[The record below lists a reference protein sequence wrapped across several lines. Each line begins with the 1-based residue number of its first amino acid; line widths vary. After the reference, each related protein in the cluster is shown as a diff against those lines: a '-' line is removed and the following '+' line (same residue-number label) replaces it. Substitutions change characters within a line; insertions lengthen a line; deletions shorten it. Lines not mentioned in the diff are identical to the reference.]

1 MTTQAEKAERFAA
14 LHRRPGILV
23 LPNAYDAASAAI
35 LADAGFKSIATT
47 SGGCAFSLGFRD
59 GENITRD
66 AMAAI
71 VARICAAVD
80 LPVSADMEA
89 GYGTTPEAVADTV
102 RATIAAGAVGINIED
117 STKTGPR
124 ELLEFDLAVARIR
137 AARTAASDAGLAM
150 VINGRTDVFSVAS
163 GSVASGP
170 VGGGEGEALFHEA
183 ARRANAYLEAGADC
197 AFVIGVRDGE
207 LIGRLAAA
215 IHGPLN
221 VLAGAGSPSVAELE
235 ALGVKRVTVGSGFA
249 KAALTVVKKGAEEL
263 RDKGTF
269 EFTRGALGQAD
280 IHRILG
286 GG

>member
-1 MTTQAEKAERFAA
+1 MMTQAEKAERFAA

-23 LPNAYDAASAAI
+23 LPNAYDAASACI
-35 LADAGFKSIATT
+35 LADAGFKAIATT
-47 SGGCAFSLGFRD
+47 SGGCAFSLGFFD
-59 GENITRD
+59 GENISRD

-71 VARICAAVD
+71 VARICTAVD

-89 GYGTTPEAVADTV
+89 GYGPTPEAVADTV
-102 RATIAAGAVGINIED
+102 RATIIAGAAGINIED

-124 ELLEFDLAVARIR
+124 ELLEFDSAIARIR
-137 AARTAASDAGLAM
+137 AARTAATDAGLAL
-150 VINGRTDVFSVAS
+150 VINGRTDVY
-163 GSVASGP
+163 P
-170 VGGGEGEALFHEA
+170 VGGGDESALFDEA
-183 ARRANAYLEAGADC
+183 TRRANAYLEAGADC
-197 AFVIGVRDGE
+197 AFVMGVRDAE

-221 VLAGAGSPSVAELE
+221 VLAGADSPSVAELE

-263 RDKGTF
+263 REKGTF

>member
-1 MTTQAEKAERFAA
+1 MMTQAEKAERFAA

-23 LPNAYDAASAAI
+23 LPNAYDAASACI
-35 LADAGFKSIATT
+35 LADAGFKAIATT
-47 SGGCAFSLGFRD
+47 SGGCAFSLGICD

-71 VARICAAVD
+71 VARICTAVD

-89 GYGTTPEAVADTV
+89 GYGPTPGAVADTV
-102 RATIAAGAVGINIED
+102 RATIIAGAAGINIED

-124 ELLEFDLAVARIR
+124 ELLEFDSAIARIR
-137 AARTAASDAGLAM
+137 AARTAATDAGLAL
-150 VINGRTDVFSVAS
+150 VINGRTDVY
-163 GSVASGP
+163 P
-170 VGGGEGEALFHEA
+170 VGGGDESALFDEA
-183 ARRANAYLEAGADC
+183 TRRANAYLEAGADC
-197 AFVIGVRDGE
+197 AFVMGVRDGE

-221 VLAGAGSPSVAELE
+221 VLAGADSPSVAELE

-263 RDKGTF
+263 REKGTF

-280 IHRILG
+280 IHRILKG
-286 GG
+286 G

>member
-35 LADAGFKSIATT
+35 FADAGFKAIATT

-59 GENITRD
+59 GEHITRD

-89 GYGTTPEAVADTV
+89 GYGATPEAVADTV

-150 VINGRTDVFSVAS
+150 VINGRTDVY
-163 GSVASGP
+163 SVASGP
-170 VGGGEGEALFHEA
+170 VGGGGGAALFHEA
-183 ARRANAYLEAGADC
+183 SRRANAYLEAGADC
-197 AFVIGVRDGE
+197 AFIIGARDGE